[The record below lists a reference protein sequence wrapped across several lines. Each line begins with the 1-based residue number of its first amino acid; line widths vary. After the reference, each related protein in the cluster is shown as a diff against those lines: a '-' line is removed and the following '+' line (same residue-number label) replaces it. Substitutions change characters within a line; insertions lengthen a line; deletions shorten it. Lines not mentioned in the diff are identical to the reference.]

1 MLDYKYIEQLLERYW
16 ECQTTL
22 EEEAILRE
30 FFAQDNVPVELL
42 KYRQLFLY
50 AHEEPKETLGSE
62 FDEKM
67 MEIIN
72 SEKTVKARTISLTER
87 LKPLMRA
94 AAVVAVLI
102 TIGTAIEK
110 AVDAP
115 EAGYPDMQMPQLQS
129 HGAVAAVDTVSAK
142 GDVARD

>member
-30 FFAQDNVPVELL
+30 FFAQDNVPMNLL
-42 KYRQLFLY
+42 QYRQLFLY
-50 AHEEPKETLGSE
+50 AHEEPKETLDSD

-67 MEIIN
+67 MSIIDA
-72 SEKTVKARTISLTER
+72 EKTVKARTISLTER

-94 AAVVAVLI
+94 AAMVAVVI

-115 EAGYPDMQMPQLQS
+115 EAAYPEMQMPQLQPK
-129 HGAVAAVDTVSAK
+129 GTVANVDTIKVQ
-142 GDVARD
+142 DNVVRN